1 MYPLSQAVERP
12 LKVALCRVSRQESK
26 FSVLSLSR
34 PGGTLGSETRI
45 SPMSDVKVTAP
56 ALLARKKHGP
66 KIAMLTAYDA
76 TMARLLDEGG
86 ADVLLVGDSLGMVVQ
101 GQPNTLPVTV
111 EEICYHGRAVA
122 RAAQRA
128 HVVGDLPFMSY
139 QLSPMHALQSAG
151 QLLKTGGFE
160 AVKLEGGRAFAEHVR
175 AIVGAGIPV
184 MGHVGLLPQSVHA
197 MGGFRVQGKGESD
210 AERVLDDARAIAE
223 AGAYSIVLE
232 GIPSELGQRITEAIP
247 IPTIGIG
254 AGPACDGQVL
264 VCYDFLGMYPSLKP
278 KFVKHFAELGAQIVA
293 ATHNYVQEV
302 QSGAFPSAAHS
313 FGARPKQEPPP
324 ETGAKPVLGPP
335 AKGYGPASED
345 S

>member
-1 MYPLSQAVERP
+1 MNDA
-12 LKVALCRVSRQESK
+12 K
-26 FSVLSLSR
+26 
-34 PGGTLGSETRI
+34 I
-45 SPMSDVKVTAP
+45 TAP
-56 ALLARKKHGP
+56 ALLARKKRGP

-101 GQPNTLPVTV
+101 GLPNTLPVTV

-122 RAAQRA
+122 RATHRA

-139 QLSPMHALQSAG
+139 QSSITHALESAG

-160 AVKLEGGRAFAEHVR
+160 AVKLEGGQAFAEHVR
-175 AIVGAGIPV
+175 AIVSAGIPV
-184 MGHVGLLPQSVHA
+184 MGHVGLQPQSVHA
-197 MGGFRVQGKGESD
+197 MGGFRVQGKAAAD
-210 AERVLDDARAIAE
+210 ADRVLADARAIAD

-232 GIPSELGQRITEAIP
+232 GIPSELGQRITDAIS

-293 ATHNYVQEV
+293 ATQSYVQEV
-302 QSGAFPSAAHS
+302 QAGSFPSAAHS
-313 FGARPKQEPPP
+313 FGAQPKTEPPV

-335 AKGYGPASED
+335 AKSYGPASED